1 MGGNTLD
8 EKVLLIIGAGRETV
22 PSLQHAKTL
31 GYFIVATDGNPQA
44 PGFAF
49 ADAQLVVST
58 YDVPA
63 TIRQALHY
71 HTSVRRIDAV
81 MALAADVPVTVAR
94 IAQALHL
101 PGLSLMTAYL
111 SQDKYAQKR
120 RLEQAGIPAPWFSRV
135 VSIANLEAL
144 VADHARRESLL
155 VIKPVDSRGARGVV
169 RLLPTVDVAWAF
181 QQAQACSPTGRV
193 MVEEWLS
200 GPQIST
206 ESVVCDD
213 WAATPGFIDRNYA
226 RLDEF
231 APFCIEDGG
240 QQPSA
245 LPSAAQAAVAQMA
258 EQAARAL
265 GIVNWTA
272 KGDMVLTRDGP
283 KVIELAARLSGGWM
297 SSVQVP
303 TATGVDL
310 VGIALR
316 LAVGASL
323 TQEECLPQRQN
334 GCAIRYCFAVPGRA
348 TAIHGIETVRQ
359 LPDISRVEVFVAEGD
374 IVQSPTNHTQ
384 RAACVIATGKT
395 RQEAVARA
403 EQAVGIIQVETEQTC
418 E

>member
-1 MGGNTLD
+1 MKTIL
-8 EKVLLIIGAGRETV
+8 VIGAGREAI
-22 PSLQHAKTL
+22 PGLQHAKAI
-31 GYFIVATDGNPQA
+31 GYRIVATDGNPHA
-44 PGFAF
+44 PGFAY
-49 ADAQLVVST
+49 ADAQLVTST
-58 YDVPA
+58 YDAPA
-63 TIRQALHY
+63 TIQQALHY
-71 HTSVRRIDAV
+71 HTSVWHIDGV
-81 MALAADVPVTVAR
+81 IALAADVPVTVAR
-94 IAQALHL
+94 VARALRL

-120 RLEQAGIPAPWFSRV
+120 RLEQAGIPVPWFSRV

-144 VADHARRESLL
+144 VADHAKRESLL
-155 VIKPVDSRGARGVV
+155 VIKSVDSRGARGVV

-193 MVEEWLS
+193 MVEEWLA

-206 ESVVCDD
+206 ESVIGAN
-213 WAATPGFIDRNYA
+213 WATTPGFIERNYA

-245 LPSAAQAAVAQMA
+245 LSGADQAAVAQMA
-258 EQAARAL
+258 ERAARAL
-265 GIVNWTA
+265 GIANWTA

-316 LAVGASL
+316 LAVGPPV

-334 GCAIRYCFAVPGRA
+334 GCAIRYYFAVPGRA
-348 TAIHGIETVRQ
+348 TAIHGIEAVRQ

-374 IVQSPTNHTQ
+374 IVQSPMNHTQ

-403 EQAVGIIQVETEQTC
+403 EQAVGMIQVDTEHI
-418 E
+418 